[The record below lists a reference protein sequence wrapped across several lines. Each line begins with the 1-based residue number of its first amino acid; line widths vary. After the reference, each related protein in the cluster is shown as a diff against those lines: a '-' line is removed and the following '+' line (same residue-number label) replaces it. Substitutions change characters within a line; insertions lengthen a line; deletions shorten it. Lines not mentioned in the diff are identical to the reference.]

1 MIKLLGRLLYMIP
14 ERNQIVFMSLEDLVS
29 KDHFLRKLADMFP
42 WDNWAQPFKKC
53 FKGEKEYGPQGYPL
67 SSLLKMT
74 VISFLYGLSDRQTE
88 NYVRDNNPARYF
100 VGLGLHQD
108 VPDETTLCRFRGR
121 IIEKR
126 QEKLLKELFDKVLRR
141 ASQLGIEMGTVQIMD
156 SVHTESSINKNK
168 EDKENEKRKDK
179 GEPPKPPKDPDATWG
194 CKGKYKRK
202 NPETGELVEFKK
214 FFYGYKTHTTLN
226 SRTRLIT
233 SALVSTGKEADI
245 HAARFLLDDDLR
257 KSIPVGLLAA
267 DKAYDD
273 GDLHMY
279 CGAHEIFPAIS
290 LNKKRTEHKSKKT
303 NEYWLNIKGQPF
315 YKKGLALRYRIEQ
328 KYGEAKLFHGLRKT
342 RYCGILKFAFQ
353 AILTFMSM
361 NLKRIIKLTEPST
374 RGRLKPCNT

>member
-1 MIKLLGRLLYMIP
+1 MIP

-88 NYVRDNNPARYF
+88 NYVRDNMPARYF

-141 ASQLGIEMGTVQIMD
+141 ASQLGIEMGKVQIMD

-202 NPETGELVEFKK
+202 NPETGELQEFKK
-214 FFYGYKTHTTLN
+214 FFYGYKTHTSLN
-226 SRTRLIT
+226 SNTRLTT
-233 SALVSTGKEADI
+233 SILVSTGKDADI
-245 HAARFLLDDDLR
+245 HAASFLLDDDLD
-257 KSIPVGLLAA
+257 KGIPVSLLAA

-273 GDLHMY
+273 GDLHMQ
-279 CGAHEIFPAIS
+279 CGKHGIFPAIS
-290 LNKKRTEHKSKKT
+290 LNKKRTEHKSKKL
-303 NEYWLNIKGQPF
+303 NEFWENLKSQPF

-328 KYGEAKLFHGLRKT
+328 KYGEGKLFHGLRKT

-353 AILTFMSM
+353 AIFTFMSM
-361 NLKRIIKLTEPST
+361 NLKRIIKLIAPST
-374 RGRLKPCNT
+374 RGRLQPCNT